1 MKRFR
6 FSLQPLAVVRAHREQ
21 QAKAIFASAVQAHA
35 KTEEDLVRTRSRIA
49 AFEAALNAGRQQ
61 AFSAATA
68 AEALHAYR
76 AERGLE
82 KDAERTVQVARE
94 TMEQRR
100 VDYIAAHRNL
110 EVVHRLE
117 TKARTLHR
125 AENARAEQSEFDDFS
140 SRRAMRPSPFKP

>member
-21 QAKAIFASAVQAHA
+21 QAKGIFATAVQAHA
-35 KTEEDLVRTRSRIA
+35 QTQDELAMTRARVA

-76 AERGLE
+76 AE
-82 KDAERTVQVARE
+82 TVQEKQAEHAVETAKVALE
-94 TMEQRR
+94 ERR
-100 VDYIAAHRNL
+100 AEYIAAHRQL
-110 EVVHRLE
+110 EVVRRLE
-117 TKARTLHR
+117 EKARAAHR
-125 AENARAEQSEFDDFS
+125 AENARAEQSEFDDFA
-140 SRRAMRPSPFKP
+140 SRRAMRPSTFKS

>member
-21 QAKAIFASAVQAHA
+21 QAKEMFASAMQAHA
-35 KTEEDLVRTRSRIA
+35 RTEENLAGTRARIA

-61 AFSAATA
+61 AFSAASA

-76 AERGLE
+76 AERDLE
-82 KDAERTVQVARE
+82 KAAERTVQVARE
-94 TMEQRR
+94 AMEQRR
-100 VDYIAAHRNL
+100 IEFIGAHRNL

-117 TKARTLHR
+117 AKARIVHR

-140 SRRAMRPSPFKP
+140 SGRVRRPSPFKS